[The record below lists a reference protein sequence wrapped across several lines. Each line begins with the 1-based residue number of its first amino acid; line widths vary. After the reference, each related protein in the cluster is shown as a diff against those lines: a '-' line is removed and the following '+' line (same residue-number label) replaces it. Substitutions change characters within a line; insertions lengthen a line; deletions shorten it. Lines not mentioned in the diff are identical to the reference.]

1 MTAARDDQA
10 SLRDDLRQ
18 VEAAIRRHADQGVMN
33 VHAYNEHMRSLE
45 REAAA
50 IRDELAVDAVLC
62 DGCDNDLDE
71 DGFCR
76 VCGKLAPPEVV
87 L

>member
-1 MTAARDDQA
+1 
-10 SLRDDLRQ
+10 
-18 VEAAIRRHADQGVMN
+18 MN